1 MIQMRGGLQ
10 EDNRCKWKRKGVR
23 GGINDPRMVCGGF
36 NTQQDESGIGRKM
49 VPTSYEGFRLS
60 VNIFEFLRIIQEE
73 IIPEQRTS
81 AASQAMLNLT
91 SQLDG

>member
-49 VPTSYEGFRLS
+49 VPTS
-60 VNIFEFLRIIQEE
+60 
-73 IIPEQRTS
+73 
-81 AASQAMLNLT
+81 
-91 SQLDG
+91 